1 MPGCAPTLTRSL
13 KSHITAGWNSRSPRW
28 LVVASDPEYSGALRA
43 VDTTKRGQP
52 GAAFDD
58 PAYDTLKAVFADISA
73 FRKAKAS
80 EGPVPLIVNGDNTDG
95 GLEYERYTMQALYPT
110 LAGGNGEP
118 LFLPGLGNRDYNDN
132 VDICLSEGKNFCVR
146 DSICDTLQ
154 WVDEIKPVTQDY
166 HHGEHVNGGI
176 NVHDGSYSYMVY
188 VGDVAMIQL
197 NESPL
202 YERTI
207 VNMRENGRTEFA
219 VRNALTWLEGAL
231 RAARVADKRILINL
245 HRRGEW
251 GQGDYTRFRRMIEQY
266 GVQAAFVGHEHAML
280 GEVHGLVNFGNV
292 PVFKS
297 GALANGSYLIVEMQ
311 YATNKF
317 IVYKVPPAAGHAA
330 RVKVGEYALRPEP
343 ALPGI
348 DFSDSMMVAFE
359 GNDGTQDELC
369 RVAIPFSPFNLQG
382 AHGCDNDE
390 IRSLRILKAP
400 KDTVI
405 RLYGAWDHQQSEG
418 HALITLTQDVLLP
431 VTVGSFDRNLTT
443 SSYTVRK
450 MGSTV
455 LDGKVSS
462 ISMGTEEGDFTEP
475 RVVFY
480 EGNDGTQDVVCE
492 ILLPFQPFDLN
503 GPHGCDNDEI
513 KSMRIMKAVKGTM
526 FRAFG
531 NWGHGKDQGYTF
543 VTVLKDINAPV
554 LVGSFDRSYAND
566 TVKVEKHGSDV
577 LDGKISSMAMFGDSY
592 VELFSR
598 NNQSGKICTHRVLDG
613 HAFDFGAGEGSE
625 CPDDAARSAIWH
637 FPLPGME
644 LCYYGGTGQGVSLGH
659 TCIRAIKANS
669 ALIKINSFDTPVTG
683 PDGAYTI
690 KVHGE
695 PIDGLV
701 SSMSVEDTAARNPGE
716 EP

>member
-1 MPGCAPTLTRSL
+1 
-13 KSHITAGWNSRSPRW
+13 
-28 LVVASDPEYSGALRA
+28 
-43 VDTTKRGQP
+43 
-52 GAAFDD
+52 
-58 PAYDTLKAVFADISA
+58 
-73 FRKAKAS
+73 
-80 EGPVPLIVNGDNTDG
+80 
-95 GLEYERYTMQALYPT
+95 
-110 LAGGNGEP
+110 
-118 LFLPGLGNRDYNDN
+118 
-132 VDICLSEGKNFCVR
+132 
-146 DSICDTLQ
+146 
-154 WVDEIKPVTQDY
+154 
-166 HHGEHVNGGI
+166 
-176 NVHDGSYSYMVY
+176 MVY

-231 RAARVADKRILINL
+231 RAARIADKRILINL

-251 GQGDYTRFRRMIEQY
+251 GQGDDTRFRRMIEQY

-280 GEVHGLVNFGNV
+280 GEVHGMVHFGNV

-330 RVKVGEYALRPEP
+330 RVKVGEYPLRPEP

-443 SSYTVRK
+443 SSYTVHK

-480 EGNDGTQDVVCE
+480 EGNNGTEDVVCE

-554 LVGSFDRSYAND
+554 LVGSFDRSYTND

-625 CPDDAARSAIWH
+625 CPNDAASSAIWH